1 MSVVIELDENLV
13 SEIDAMA
20 KGFNKNRLDYINES
34 LQKAL
39 NQDRKKRKYT
49 DEEVRQ
55 MYAEAYRK
63 NPQTKEEIDEWEE
76 VQHWED

>member
-63 NPQTKEEIDEWEE
+63 KPQTKEDIDEWEE

>member
-63 NPQTKEEIDEWEE
+63 NPQTKEDIDEWEE